1 MKLHHPVIL
10 SIIGIGVF
18 GIFGFLTY
26 NELHAPTVDE
36 EIIETPDIETPEGE
50 TDDVTIPADIE
61 AHIDSKS
68 DLITLVTPTP
78 YVRIDSP
85 LTITGMAR
93 GYWFFEASFPIVLTD
108 WDGLI
113 VAEGYATANGE
124 WMTEDFVPFTATL
137 TFTKPA
143 FDERGT
149 LILKKDN
156 PSGLPENDNALE
168 IPIRFQK

>member
-10 SIIGIGVF
+10 SIIGISVF

-26 NELHAPTVDE
+26 SELHAPTTDE
-36 EIIETPDIETPEGE
+36 LPLPITETPEAE
-50 TDDVTIPADIE
+50 SDVVSVPADVQ

-68 DLITLVTPTP
+68 DLITLTTPAP
-78 YVRIDSP
+78 YTRIDSP
-85 LTITGMAR
+85 LVLNGMAR
-93 GYWFFEASFPIVLTD
+93 GYWFFEASFPVILTD

-113 VAEGYATANGE
+113 IAEGVATADGE
-124 WMTEDFVPFTATL
+124 WMTENFVPFTATL

-168 IPIRFQK
+168 IPVRFLK